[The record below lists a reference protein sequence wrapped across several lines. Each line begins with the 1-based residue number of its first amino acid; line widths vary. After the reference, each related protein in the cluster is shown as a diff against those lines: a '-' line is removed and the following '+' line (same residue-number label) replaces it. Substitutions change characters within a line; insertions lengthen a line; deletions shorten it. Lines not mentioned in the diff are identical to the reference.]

1 MTSTLLTP
9 LTLGAIT
16 APNRLV
22 MAPVTRCRAATGR
35 VPDALTAEYYAQRAS
50 AGLIITEATVV
61 SPSGVGY
68 RDTPGIWNKAQV
80 AGWRLTTDAVH
91 AAGGRIFLQLWHVG
105 RISDPELLAGE
116 LPVAPSAVRPAGRV
130 RRLRPHR
137 PYPIPRALETEEVRA
152 IVANFG
158 RGAANAR
165 AAGFDGVEIH
175 AANGY
180 LIDQFLQ
187 DSTNQRS
194 DVYGGSVEN
203 RSRFL
208 LEIVDAVAA
217 VWGPG
222 RVGVHLRPRG
232 EEHDMGDSDPQALFE
247 HVAAELGRR
256 GVAFLFV
263 REIEGPDSLLGDLRN
278 AFGGAVIAN
287 EEMSVADGE
296 RLLAAGHADALA
308 LGRDFIATPDLV
320 ERVRVGA
327 LFNEQDP
334 DTFYGEAGVDRRRGY
349 TDYPLLGATRLR

>member
-22 MAPVTRCRAATGR
+22 VAPVTRCRAGAGR

-68 RDTPGIWNKAQV
+68 RDTPGIWNEAQV

-137 PYPIPRALETEEVRA
+137 PYSTPRALETEEVRA
-152 IVANFG
+152 IVADFA

-194 DVYGGSVEN
+194 DAYGGSVEN

-208 LEIVDAVAA
+208 LEIVDAAAA

-232 EEHDMGDSDPQALFE
+232 EEHDMGDSDPRALFGY
-247 HVAAELGRR
+247 VAAELGRR

-263 REIEGPDSLLGDLRN
+263 RETEGPDSLLGDLRS
-278 AFGGAVIAN
+278 AFGGTVIAN

-296 RLLAAGHADALA
+296 RLVAAGRADALA

-327 LFNEQDP
+327 AFNEQDP
-334 DTFYGEAGVDRRRGY
+334 DTFYGEAGVARRRGY
-349 TDYPLLGATRLR
+349 TDYPLLGATQLR